1 MPPQTDREIPD
12 LIGFAPPNGR
22 VTVPINSQ
30 PRLFAM
36 LAIPPLLL
44 EFSSHQLEVAETL
57 IQVGRLV
64 VIFFAARAIAE
75 VMVRLQ
81 LPTILGELVAGVLI
95 GVSGLHLI
103 VPPETQAQLAASVTS
118 LLGSLAQISPE
129 AVQEVYNETFPNLQA
144 VSQLGLFALL
154 FLTGLESELDE
165 LVAVGLQAS
174 TVAVAGVVLPF
185 ALGTAGLYF
194 LFHVPLI
201 PAVFAGAAMTAT
213 SIGITASVFGE
224 LKWLKRKE
232 GQIVIGAAVLDD
244 IIGIVI
250 LAVVVAIVGGGAFS
264 IGPVLKL
271 CLAAVAFVAVALVL
285 SRTAAPAFDWVVD
298 QLKAPGDVAVASFLV
313 LTFCCFAAQAIGLEA
328 ALGAFAAGLIL
339 SASKHTHDIDAAVKP
354 LVALFA
360 TVFFVL
366 IGTGLDLSV
375 LNPLDPAN
383 REGLVVAAFLLA
395 VAIAGKVAAGWSY
408 LSKEPTNRLVVGL
421 GMMPRGEVGLIFL
434 GLGSQAGIL
443 TPALEAAILL
453 MVIGT
458 TFLAPILLRL
468 VIPREPGEGTTVTAE
483 QPV

>member
-1 MPPQTDREIPD
+1 
-12 LIGFAPPNGR
+12 
-22 VTVPINSQ
+22 
-30 PRLFAM
+30 M
-36 LAIPPLLL
+36 LSHPLLL
-44 EFSSHQLEVAETL
+44 EISPHQLEVVETL
-57 IQVGRLV
+57 LQVGRFL
-64 VIFFAARAIAE
+64 VIFIVARAIAE
-75 VMVRLQ
+75 LMVRLQ

-103 VPPETQAQLAASVTS
+103 VPPETQAHISGALLS
-118 LLGSLAQISPE
+118 LLGSLADIQPSE
-129 AVQEVYNETFPNLQA
+129 VQAVYNETFPSLQA
-144 VSQLGLFALL
+144 VSQIGLFALL

-165 LVAVGLQAS
+165 LVAVGVQAT

-185 ALGTAGLYF
+185 ALGTAGLYY

-224 LKWLKRKE
+224 LKWLKRTE

-244 IIGIVI
+244 ILGIVI
-250 LAVVVAIVGGGAFS
+250 LAVVVAIVGGGSFS
-264 IGPVLKL
+264 IGPVIKL
-271 CLAAVAFVAVALVL
+271 GLAAVAFVAVALVL
-285 SRTAAPAFDWVVD
+285 SRKAAPAFDWVVD
-298 QLKAPGDVAVASFLV
+298 QLKAPGDVAVASFVV
-313 LTFCCFAAQAIGLEA
+313 LTLCCFAAQAIGLEA

-366 IGTGLDLSV
+366 IGTGMDLSV
-375 LNPLDPAN
+375 LNPFDPAN
-383 REGLVVAAFLLA
+383 REGLIVAAFLLA
-395 VAIAGKVAAGWSY
+395 VAMAGKVAAGWSY
-408 LSKEPTNRLVVGL
+408 FSSEPTNRLVVGL

-468 VIPREPGEGTTVTAE
+468 VIPPEPAAVT
-483 QPV
+483 Q

>member
-1 MPPQTDREIPD
+1 
-12 LIGFAPPNGR
+12 
-22 VTVPINSQ
+22 
-30 PRLFAM
+30 M
-36 LAIPPLLL
+36 LLHPFLL
-44 EFSSHQLEVAETL
+44 EISPHQLEVVETL
-57 IQVGRLV
+57 LQVGRFLIIFV
-64 VIFFAARAIAE
+64 VARAIAE
-75 VMVRLQ
+75 LMVRLQ

-103 VPPETQAQLAASVTS
+103 VPPETQAQISGALLS
-118 LLGSLAQISPE
+118 LLGSLADIQPSE
-129 AVQEVYNETFPNLQA
+129 VQAVYNETFPSLQA
-144 VSQLGLFALL
+144 VSQIGLFALL

-165 LVAVGLQAS
+165 LVAVGVQAT
-174 TVAVAGVVLPF
+174 TVAVAGVALPF
-185 ALGTAGLYF
+185 ALGTAGLYYI
-194 LFHVPLI
+194 FHVPLI

-224 LKWLKRKE
+224 LKWLKRTE

-244 IIGIVI
+244 ILGIVI
-250 LAVVVAIVGGGAFS
+250 LAVVVAIVGGGSFT
-264 IGPVLKL
+264 IGPVIKL
-271 CLAAVAFVAVALVL
+271 GLAAVAFVAVALVL
-285 SRTAAPAFDWVVD
+285 SRKAAPAFDWVVD
-298 QLKAPGDVAVASFLV
+298 QLKAPGDVAVASFVV
-313 LTFCCFAAQAIGLEA
+313 LTLCCFAAQAIGLEA

-366 IGTGLDLSV
+366 IGTGMDLSV
-375 LNPLDPAN
+375 LNPFDPAN
-383 REGLVVAAFLLA
+383 REGLIVAAFLLA
-395 VAIAGKVAAGWSY
+395 VAMAGKVAAGWSY
-408 LSKEPTNRLVVGL
+408 ISSEPTNRLVVGL

-468 VIPREPGEGTTVTAE
+468 VIPPEPAAVT
-483 QPV
+483 Q